1 MQSVSDKVLSRIQR
15 KPRGSAFSGK
25 DFLDLASRA
34 SVDKALSTLA
44 QAGQVRRVS
53 RGVYDYP
60 RVSEEL
66 GGELSPDYDQVAQ
79 AIARSNAVRIEA
91 SGAWAANLLGLST
104 QVPAKIVYLTN
115 GTSRTF
121 RVGNQAIAF
130 ERVGP
135 RQLGAKPG
143 TSSLVVQ
150 ALRHLGKDGV
160 DEGVIEHLRAR
171 LGPAERKSLLR
182 DARYTPDWIF
192 EVVKRIASQGGRG
205 RG

>member
-1 MQSVSDKVLSRIQR
+1 MQSISDKVLSRIQR
-15 KPRGSAFSGK
+15 KPHRRAFSGK

-44 QAGQVRRVS
+44 QAGRIRRVS
-53 RGVYDYP
+53 RGIYDCP

-79 AIARSNAVRIEA
+79 AIARSNGIRIEA

-115 GTSRTF
+115 GTSRRF
-121 RVGNQAIAF
+121 RVGNQVIAF
-130 ERVGP
+130 ERVGA
-135 RQLGAKPG
+135 RQLRAKPG

-150 ALRHLGKDGV
+150 ALHHMGRDRV
-160 DEGVIEHLRAR
+160 DEGVIEHLRRR
-171 LGPAERKSLLR
+171 LGPSERKSLLR
-182 DARYTPDWIF
+182 DARYIPDWVF
-192 EVVKRIASQGGRG
+192 EVIKRIASQGGRDHG
-205 RG
+205 

>member
-1 MQSVSDKVLSRIQR
+1 MQSVTDKVLNRIQR
-15 KPRGSAFSGK
+15 KPRGSTFSGK

-44 QAGQVRRVS
+44 QAGQIRRVC

-79 AIARSNAVRIEA
+79 AIARSNGVRIEA

-121 RVGNQAIAF
+121 RVGKQAIAF

-135 RQLGAKPG
+135 RQLRAKPG

-150 ALRHLGKDGV
+150 ALCHLGKDRV
-160 DEGVIEHLRAR
+160 DEGLVEHLKTH
-171 LGPAERKSLLR
+171 LSPSERKSLLR
-182 DARYTPDWIF
+182 DARYTSDWIF
-192 EVVKRIASQGGRG
+192 EVIKRIASGGG
-205 RG
+205 HGHG